1 MLQLRYRSRFAS
13 FMRLLT
19 MAVVVVWILGQIVRD
34 RNWWTGLMF
43 YVPTP
48 ALVAW
53 LLLHLA
59 CFKTGR
65 RVYAALMILPLMS
78 LFTVE
83 NHWLRPVSPDLG
95 FISSAEPHD
104 THPSDAGHETAPQR
118 LVHWNL
124 ARGAMGWK
132 EQWQHIT
139 NLHPDIIVLSEIP
152 ERFDQSLLNGFDV
165 LVVDE
170 MAVACHGRMIRSGP
184 LVKGGA
190 LLAYHVTC
198 KLATG
203 PLELMI
209 ADMSSNLSLPR
220 DRYLQPFVSLLAE
233 RKIDVSVGDFNA
245 PRRSLAFSQLPA
257 GFQHAYDVSGAGWSY
272 TWPVPIPFLAIDQ
285 CITGP
290 RVEPLHYALDATM
303 LSDHRL
309 QLLEFRIR
317 HSEKSTQ
324 TDYDE

>member
-1 MLQLRYRSRFAS
+1 MSVRRYRKRFAG
-13 FMRLLT
+13 FVKLLT
-19 MAVVVVWILGQIVRD
+19 MAVVVVWITGQILRD

-48 ALVAW
+48 ALVTW
-53 LLLHLA
+53 LLLLFV
-59 CFKTGR
+59 CSRTGR
-65 RVYAALMILPLMS
+65 RAYAALMILPLIS
-78 LFTVE
+78 LLTIE
-83 NHWLRPVSPDLG
+83 NHWMRRTLPSPVFAPTASRQDSHSSPVATEYT
-95 FISSAEPHD
+95 S
-104 THPSDAGHETAPQR
+104 QR
-118 LVHWNL
+118 LIHWNL

-132 EQWQHIT
+132 KQWQHIT

-152 ERFDQSLLNGFDV
+152 EPFDPSELNGFDV
-165 LVVDE
+165 LVIDE
-170 MAVACHGRMIRSGP
+170 MAVACHGPMIRSGP
-184 LVKGGA
+184 LVTGGA
-190 LLAYHVTC
+190 LKAYHVTC

-220 DRYLQPFVSLLAE
+220 NRYLQPFVSLLAE

-245 PRRSLAFSQLPA
+245 PRRSLAFSHLPD
-257 GFQHAYDVSGAGWSY
+257 GFHHAYDVSGAGWSY

-290 RVEPLHYALDATM
+290 RVNPVQYTLDSTM

-309 QLLEFRIR
+309 QLLEFRIP
-317 HSEKSTQ
+317 HSEKLIQ
-324 TDYDE
+324 IDYDE